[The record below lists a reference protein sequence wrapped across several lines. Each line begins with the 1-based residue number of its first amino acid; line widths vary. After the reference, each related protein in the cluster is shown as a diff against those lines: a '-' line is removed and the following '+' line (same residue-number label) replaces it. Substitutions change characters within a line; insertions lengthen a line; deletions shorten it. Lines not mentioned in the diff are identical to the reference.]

1 MSMFFSVLILI
12 SSISL
17 IISVVLQEGSS
28 QGLGAIG
35 GGNAADSLW
44 GKSRGKSRGELLKRL
59 TIGSAVVFMISA
71 LVLAAI

>member
-12 SSISL
+12 SSILL
-17 IISVVLQEGSS
+17 IVSVVSQEGSS
-28 QGLGAIG
+28 QGMGAMG
-35 GGNAADSLW
+35 GSNPGGSPW
-44 GKSRGKSRGELLKRL
+44 GGSRGKSKNELLKRL